1 MDIHQ
6 DILRPWI
13 TRLLQAAGTDLVSAE
28 TIADVFIRSSRRGLG
43 HHDIHDLPHRLELL
57 HSGRINPAPSFTVL
71 RDEPALLAFDG
82 DGGPGEL
89 CCSHALEGALQ
100 RAGHYGIGLATVR
113 RSNHFL
119 AAYPYVQRGAERGAL
134 VLVLSNTDP
143 TMTGPGGT
151 EAIIG
156 NNPLGF
162 GAPGTPPL
170 LFDSCLAYSSIGH
183 LQTLRREGG
192 SIPPH
197 WALGPDETPTTDPG
211 EALEGWRLRPIGEHK
226 GFGLA
231 LMQEVL
237 TAVLA
242 GGETTTAIQRPGGIN
257 SHSQTVIAIAPDGS
271 CPESFSRGV
280 KTLEEQMAA
289 RGERLPGA
297 AGANPGPRE
306 EIHVREETWAA
317 LEGWS
322 ETLGVGPPGDNAPG
336 IAPLPPGII
345 DTPDHRV

>member
-1 MDIHQ
+1 MYIHEQ
-6 DILRPWI
+6 SLRPWI
-13 TRLLQAAGTDLVSAE
+13 TGLLQALGMDLSRAGTV
-28 TIADVFIRSSRRGLG
+28 ADIFVRASLRGLG

-57 HSGRINPAPSFTVL
+57 RSGRINPAPSFTIL

-89 CCSHALEGALQ
+89 CCSHALEVALE
-100 RAGHYGIGLATVR
+100 RAESRGIGLATVR

-162 GAPGTPPL
+162 GAPGSPPL

-183 LQTLRREGG
+183 LHSLCRRGET
-192 SIPPH
+192 IPPH
-197 WALGPDETPTTDPG
+197 WALGPDATPTTDPA

-257 SHSQTVIAIAPDGS
+257 SHSQTVIAIAPD
-271 CPESFSRGV
+271 PARPDSFSRGV

-289 RGERLPGA
+289 RGHRLPGA
-297 AGANPGPRE
+297 PGRQDRPQEQIHIRE
-306 EIHVREETWAA
+306 EAWLELERWSRELEVA
-317 LEGWS
+317 L
-322 ETLGVGPPGDNAPG
+322 PGTISPCSRDAP
-336 IAPLPPGII
+336 ILPG
-345 DTPDHRV
+345 